1 MSLLYFP
8 FTKMNQILFL
18 FIIFTLYT
26 NSVLESFFAGWSQSS
41 SPQTW
46 VWTGAM
52 LWVRSVRSSSPPS
65 LSRSLSIRT
74 IPRNPLSSPVTVSCL
89 TAYNWSDCKQF
100 ATIVCCLKYL
110 SHQNTTQLI
119 LGQVPPI
126 IKNFKKLLSSQ
137 LRFFLRQV
145 HKLEVNYQLWG
156 W

>member
-89 TAYNWSDCKQF
+89 TAYNWSVCKQF
-100 ATIVCCLKYL
+100 AIIVCCLKYL
-110 SHQNTTQLI
+110 SHQKNPKTYMCI
-119 LGQVPPI
+119 LLNWYLVRSP
-126 IKNFKKLLSSQ
+126 LLSKISKNYSV
-137 LRFFLRQV
+137 LNLDFF
-145 HKLEVNYQLWG
+145 
-156 W
+156 

>member
-26 NSVLESFFAGWSQSS
+26 YSVLESFFAGWSQSS

-52 LWVRSVRSSSPPS
+52 LWVRFVRSSSPPS

-110 SHQNTTQLI
+110 SHQKNPKTYMCILLNWYLI
-119 LGQVPPI
+119 MSP
-126 IKNFKKLLSSQ
+126 LLSKISKNYSV
-137 LRFFLRQV
+137 LNLDFF
-145 HKLEVNYQLWG
+145 
-156 W
+156 

>member
-52 LWVRSVRSSSPPS
+52 LWVRFVRSSSPPS

-74 IPRNPLSSPVTVSCL
+74 IPRNLLSSPVTVSCL

-110 SHQNTTQLI
+110 SYQKNPKTYMCILLNWYLI
-119 LGQVPPI
+119 MSP
-126 IKNFKKLLSSQ
+126 LLSKISKNYSV
-137 LRFFLRQV
+137 LNLDFF
-145 HKLEVNYQLWG
+145 
-156 W
+156 

>member
-110 SHQNTTQLI
+110 SHQKNPKTYMCI
-119 LGQVPPI
+119 LLNWYLVRSP
-126 IKNFKKLLSSQ
+126 LLSKISKNYSV
-137 LRFFLRQV
+137 LNLDFF
-145 HKLEVNYQLWG
+145 
-156 W
+156 